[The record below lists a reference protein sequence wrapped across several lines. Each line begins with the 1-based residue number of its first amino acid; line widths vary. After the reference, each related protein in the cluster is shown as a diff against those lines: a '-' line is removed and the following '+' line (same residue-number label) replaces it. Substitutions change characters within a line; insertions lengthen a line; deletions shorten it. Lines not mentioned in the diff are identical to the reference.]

1 MISFISVAARRD
13 AAQPWLYHDG
23 DAFTP
28 TLARW
33 IATGIMSILTDI
45 IVTAMSIY
53 LVWDLNMASKSKSL
67 VITAFTLRLFV
78 TPVTIARLVT
88 LSHVQVDDLSFS
100 YSLPEVMTQLEMYCN
115 LITTTL
121 PCLRLFLTAW
131 NSSFMDIGLAGID
144 HDAYRE
150 REPLPVP
157 HSSLHFEHKLTALA
171 DVTTLSSSASKDAT
185 SASRSGIHSKNRAS
199 RSARAAWTAPTDS
212 GKSKAFVETGTHD
225 RDSDAASDNSERA
238 IVVKRTVDVSDGTKF

>member
-1 MISFISVAARRD
+1 VISFVSVAVHAN
-13 AAQPWLYHDG
+13 AAQPWLYHHGQDY
-23 DAFTP
+23 TP
-28 TLARW
+28 ILARW
-33 IATGIMSILTDI
+33 IATGIMSILTDL
-45 IVTAMSIY
+45 IVTGMSIY

-100 YSLPEVMTQLEMYCN
+100 YALPEVMTQLEMYCN

-150 REPLPVP
+150 RETPPLRNS
-157 HSSLHFEHKLTALA
+157 HSTPYACSQPFA

-185 SASRSGIHSKNRAS
+185 SASRSGLHSKSRAS
-199 RSARAAWTAPTDS
+199 RPTRVAWVPTNS
-212 GKSKAFVETGTHD
+212 GKSKAFVESGIHD
-225 RDSDAASDNSERA
+225 RHSDAASDNSERA
-238 IVVKRTVDVSDGTKF
+238 IVVKRTVDVSDGVRSP

>member
-1 MISFISVAARRD
+1 LAIRPNTAT
-13 AAQPWLYHDG
+13 PWLYHTG
-23 DAFTP
+23 QSFTP
-28 TLARW
+28 ILARW
-33 IATGIMSILTDI
+33 IATGIMSILTDL
-45 IVTAMSIY
+45 IVTGMSIY

-78 TPVTIARLVT
+78 MPVTVTRLVT
-88 LSHVQVDDLSFS
+88 LSHVDVTNLSFS

-150 REPLPVP
+150 RKIYTP
-157 HSSLHFEHKLTALA
+157 SSLSPFPLTLPSFYILTPIFHRRRNNPQQLHKQRCRLGLQVWCSQQQEPRFTRRGSRRLGSEPYGEIEGFCRDWRLA
-171 DVTTLSSSASKDAT
+171 
-185 SASRSGIHSKNRAS
+185 
-199 RSARAAWTAPTDS
+199 
-212 GKSKAFVETGTHD
+212 
-225 RDSDAASDNSERA
+225 
-238 IVVKRTVDVSDGTKF
+238 

>member
-1 MISFISVAARRD
+1 
-13 AAQPWLYHDG
+13 
-23 DAFTP
+23 
-28 TLARW
+28 
-33 IATGIMSILTDI
+33 MSILTDL

-78 TPVTIARLVT
+78 MPVTIARLVI
-88 LSHVQVDDLSFS
+88 LSHVDISDLSFS

-131 NSSFMDIGLAGID
+131 NSNFMDIGLAGID

-150 REPLPVP
+150 RETLPIP
-157 HSSLHFEHKLTALA
+157 FSSSQFVHLLTAIRRRNNPQQF
-171 DVTTLSSSASKDAT
+171 SKQRRHLGFEIWCPQQQEPSFAGG
-185 SASRSGIHSKNRAS
+185 SCRLGSEPYGE
-199 RSARAAWTAPTDS
+199 
-212 GKSKAFVETGTHD
+212 VEGFCRD
-225 RDSDAASDNSERA
+225 RDA
-238 IVVKRTVDVSDGTKF
+238 

>member
-1 MISFISVAARRD
+1 MSFISVAARPD
-13 AAQPWLYHDG
+13 TAQPWLYHHGQD
-23 DAFTP
+23 FTP
-28 TLARW
+28 ILARW

-45 IVTAMSIY
+45 IVTGMSIY

-88 LSHVQVDDLSFS
+88 LSHVQIDDLSFS

-131 NSSFMDIGLAGID
+131 NSSFMDIGLAGLTMMLIANVS
-144 HDAYRE
+144 HF
-150 REPLPVP
+150 LS
-157 HSSLHFEHKLTALA
+157 HFSLSGSMLTAAA

-199 RSARAAWTAPTDS
+199 RSARAAWTAPTNS
-212 GKSKAFVETGTHD
+212 GKSKAFVETGMHD
-225 RDSDAASDNSERA
+225 RDSDAASDDSERA
-238 IVVKRTVDVSDGTKF
+238 IVVKRTVDVSDAAR

>member
-1 MISFISVAARRD
+1 
-13 AAQPWLYHDG
+13 
-23 DAFTP
+23 
-28 TLARW
+28 
-33 IATGIMSILTDI
+33 MSILTDL
-45 IVTAMSIY
+45 IVTGMSIY

-78 TPVTIARLVT
+78 MPVTIARLVT
-88 LSHVQVDDLSFS
+88 LSHVQADNLSFS

-150 REPLPVP
+150 RETLP
-157 HSSLHFEHKLTALA
+157 SSQLRFHFEHTLTALV

-185 SASRSGIHSKNRAS
+185 SASRSGVHSKNRAS
-199 RSARAAWTAPTDS
+199 RAARVAWVPTHT

-238 IVVKRTVDVSDGTKF
+238 IVVKRTVDVSDGTR

>member
-1 MISFISVAARRD
+1 VISFISVAARLNTT
-13 AAQPWLYHDG
+13 QPWLYHHG
-23 DAFTP
+23 QSFTP
-28 TLARW
+28 VLARW
-33 IATGIMSILTDI
+33 IATGIMSILIDLV
-45 IVTAMSIY
+45 VTGMSIY

-78 TPVTIARLVT
+78 MPVTIARLVT
-88 LSHVQVDDLSFS
+88 LGHVQVDDLSFS

-150 REPLPVP
+150 RETLP
-157 HSSLHFEHKLTALA
+157 SSQLRYHFEHTLTALA

-185 SASRSGIHSKNRAS
+185 SASRSGVHNSKNQAS
-199 RSARAAWTAPTDS
+199 RSARVAWVPTHT
-212 GKSKAFVETGTHD
+212 GKSKAFVETGAND

-238 IVVKRTVDVSDGTKF
+238 IVVKRTVDVSDGTR

>member
-1 MISFISVAARRD
+1 MAIRSD
-13 AAQPWLYHDG
+13 TAQPWLYDRDG
-23 DAFTP
+23 HNFEP
-28 TLARW
+28 VLARW
-33 IATGIMSILTDI
+33 IATGVMSILTDI
-45 IVTAMSIY
+45 IVTGMSIY

-88 LSHVQVDDLSFS
+88 LSRVQVDDLSLS
-100 YSLPEVMTQLEMYCN
+100 YSLPEVMTQLEMYCD

-150 REPLPVP
+150 REALFVQISLLRSDTDNP
-157 HSSLHFEHKLTALA
+157 HRRYNPQQLSKQGRFLSLEI
-171 DVTTLSSSASKDAT
+171 
-185 SASRSGIHSKNRAS
+185 RRAQ
-199 RSARAAWTAPTDS
+199 
-212 GKSKAFVETGTHD
+212 
-225 RDSDAASDNSERA
+225 
-238 IVVKRTVDVSDGTKF
+238 

>member
-1 MISFISVAARRD
+1 
-13 AAQPWLYHDG
+13 
-23 DAFTP
+23 
-28 TLARW
+28 
-33 IATGIMSILTDI
+33 MSILTDV
-45 IVTAMSIY
+45 IVTGISIY

-150 REPLPVP
+150 RKPILLPLTIT
-157 HSSLHFEHKLTALA
+157 SLTVSQ

-199 RSARAAWTAPTDS
+199 RSARAAWMAPTNS
-212 GKSKAFVETGTHD
+212 GKSKAFVETGTHG
-225 RDSDAASDNSERA
+225 RDNDAASDDSERA
-238 IVVKRTVDVSDGTKF
+238 IVVKRTVDVSDAAR